1 MKLPV
6 ISPLLYA
13 KKGTDDMKVI
23 MSALE
28 HSRAPIEIREIFS
41 FTRSA
46 VERLNGCIVDMPF
59 VTGCVLLSTCNRT
72 ELYLSADED
81 IDPASLLC
89 SAADLD
95 YSSYSDIFDIYE
107 DDRAVRH
114 LMEVA
119 AGLRSRVFGE
129 DQIISQVRQAI
140 ASARSVGAVDPVLE
154 TLFRTAITAG
164 KGVRGSVRLTP
175 LSRSA
180 AERAVRLVEDETG
193 GLCGKRALIIGNGEM
208 GRTAAALMR
217 KSGCQVTVT
226 LRSYRHG
233 QTLVPAGCD
242 VLPYEKRF
250 EFLSGF
256 DILISTTASPH
267 YTVTLADVEGLGR
280 LPKFMVDLAV
290 PRDIQ
295 PQLGLL
301 DNVTVYNVDQ
311 LGDDVLPEIPKVVSD
326 ILDSHVE
333 RFYRWLRY
341 RESIPAVEELKEA
354 LIGRIIT
361 DRELEQPLDT
371 AEIVE
376 LAVDRA
382 VDLIAGGLDKQ
393 LDVRELGLC
402 SEKIR
407 AHTKARPIV
416 ARLKIAS
423 QKLF

>member
-1 MKLPV
+1 MK
-6 ISPLLYA
+6 I
-13 KKGTDDMKVI
+13 I

-28 HSRAPIEIREIFS
+28 HNRAPIDIREIFS
-41 FTRSA
+41 FTRGA
-46 VERLNGCIVDMPF
+46 VERLDGCIGDTPF

-72 ELYLSADED
+72 ELYLSTDED
-81 IDPASLLC
+81 MNPALLLC

-95 YSSYSDIFDIYE
+95 YSSYSDIFDTYE
-107 DDRAVRH
+107 EEQAVRH
-114 LMEVA
+114 LMEVS

-129 DQIISQVRQAI
+129 DQIITQVRQAI
-140 ASARSVGAVDPVLE
+140 VSARGAGAAGPVLE

-164 KGVRGSVRLTP
+164 KDVRGSVRLTP

-180 AERAVRLVEDETG
+180 AQRAVGLLEDETG
-193 GLCGKRALIIGNGEM
+193 GLLGARALIIGNGEM

-217 KSGCQVTVT
+217 KSGCEVTLT

-250 EFLSGF
+250 EFLSNF
-256 DILISTTASPH
+256 DILISATASPH
-267 YTVTLADVEGLGR
+267 YTVTLADVENLGR

-295 PQLGLL
+295 PQVGLL
-301 DNVTVYNVDQ
+301 DGVTVYNVDQ
-311 LGDDVLPEIPKVVSD
+311 LGDGSVTEIPQIVID
-326 ILDSHVE
+326 ILDHHVE

-341 RESIPAVEELKEA
+341 RDSIPAARDLKEA

-361 DRELEQPLDT
+361 DRDLEQPLDT
-371 AEIVE
+371 AEVVE

-382 VDLIAGGLDKQ
+382 VDLIVGGLDKQ
-393 LDVRELGLC
+393 LDAQELGLC

-407 AHTKARPIV
+407 AYTKARPIV
-416 ARLKIAS
+416 ARQKIAS
-423 QKLF
+423 HKLFSE